1 MAKPKED
8 KAREERIDME
18 IVVDAYGEEERVQGW
33 LNYLEDKLD
42 FPFRAKCIA
51 KRSVSPLRVGEEVEV
66 LGMLDD
72 DETLHGMFVQ
82 IEWQDRKMGVPLVQ
96 LEAIDADEATEEAIA
111 DWHYWVAQGHQF

>member
-18 IVVDAYGEEERVQGW
+18 IVVDAYSEEERVMGW
-33 LNYLEDKLD
+33 NSYLGDKLN
-42 FPFRAKCIA
+42 FPFRARCIA

-72 DETLHGMFVQ
+72 EETLHGMFVQ
-82 IEWQDRKMGVPLVQ
+82 IQWQDRKMGVPLVQ
-96 LEAIDADEATEEAIA
+96 LEAIDADKATEEAIA

>member
-18 IVVDAYGEEERVQGW
+18 IVVDAYGEEERVMGW
-33 LNYLEDKLD
+33 INYLEDKLD

-66 LGMLDD
+66 LGMLDAE
-72 DETLHGMFVQ
+72 ETRHGMFVQ
-82 IEWQDRKMGVPLVQ
+82 ITWQDREMGVPLVQ
-96 LEAIDADEATEEAIA
+96 LEAIDAGAATAEAIA
-111 DWHYWVAQGHQF
+111 DWHYWVARGHQF